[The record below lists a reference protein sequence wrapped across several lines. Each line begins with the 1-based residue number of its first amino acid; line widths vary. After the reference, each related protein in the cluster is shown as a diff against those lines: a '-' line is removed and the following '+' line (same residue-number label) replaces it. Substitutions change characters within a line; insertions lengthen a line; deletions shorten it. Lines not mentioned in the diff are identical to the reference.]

1 MKIYEKIKM
10 ARHLRQLSRSEMA
23 EKMGMSVDG
32 YALLERGER
41 RFDDEK
47 IEKVA
52 QILEMSLSELMSIDE
67 QSTMCLLSENHT
79 ENAERG
85 FLLIGS
91 HFSHIYYD
99 GAAVL
104 AAENGELKL
113 TVQHQAELLAQ
124 KDREIET
131 LRELVR
137 LTSISAE

>member
-67 QSTMCLLSENHT
+67 
-79 ENAERG
+79 
-85 FLLIGS
+85 
-91 HFSHIYYD
+91 
-99 GAAVL
+99 
-104 AAENGELKL
+104 
-113 TVQHQAELLAQ
+113 
-124 KDREIET
+124 
-131 LRELVR
+131 
-137 LTSISAE
+137 

>member
-10 ARHLRQLSRSEMA
+10 ARHLRQLSRGEMA

-67 QSTMCLLSENHT
+67 QSTMCLLSKNHT
-79 ENAERG
+79 ERG
-85 FLLIGS
+85 FVLVGG

-113 TVQHQAELLAQ
+113 TVKHQAELLAQ
-124 KDREIET
+124 KDRERET

-137 LTSISAE
+137 LKSATAE

>member
-10 ARHLRQLSRSEMA
+10 ARHLRQLSRGEMV

-79 ENAERG
+79 ENVERG

-104 AAENGELKL
+104 ATKNGELKL
-113 TVQHQAELLAQ
+113 TVKHQAELLAQ

-137 LTSISAE
+137 LKSATAE